1 MEARWRRMGQ
11 WARTLSLE
19 QLQAMQVA
27 AENTLAAATGASIK
41 PAREEWEDIA
51 TVCLDFEHLLLLT
64 LDERDAIC
72 DPAAQPMDGLVFT
85 KLALY
90 ERNFT
95 MNPAYYDDPPHA
107 IAPQSPQRKRLRSN
121 DNEESVPA

>member
-1 MEARWRRMGQ
+1 MEARWRRMGE

-27 AENTLAAATGASIK
+27 AEKALAAATGPSIA

-51 TVCLDFEHLLLLT
+51 TVCLDFEHLLSLT

-72 DPAAQPMDGLVFT
+72 DPAAQPMNEPVLN
-85 KLALY
+85 KLTLY

-95 MNPAYYDDPPHA
+95 MNPDYYNDPPSLV
-107 IAPQSPQRKRLRSN
+107 APTSPQRKRLRSH
-121 DNEESVPA
+121 DNEECVPT

>member
-1 MEARWRRMGQ
+1 M
-11 WARTLSLE
+11 WARTHSLE

-27 AENTLAAATGASIK
+27 AERALAAATGPSIA

-51 TVCLDFEHLLLLT
+51 MVCLDFEHLLLLT

-72 DPAAQPMDGLVFT
+72 DPAAQPMDELGFT

-90 ERNFT
+90 ESNFT
-95 MNPAYYDDPPHA
+95 MNPDYYNDPPLL
-107 IAPQSPQRKRLRSN
+107 IAPTSPRRKRLRSH
-121 DNEESVPA
+121 DNEECVPT